1 VLSESRGQVRVR
13 ILGRTAWIM
22 QRFYGYVRAAEAFI
36 ARTFLI
42 AMVILIFSAGL
53 ARVFG
58 HPINWAVDVATCLF
72 AWACF
77 LSADIAWRKGR
88 LMSVDILTVR
98 LSQRGQRICRLLNYG
113 ILTAFLL
120 YLIPTGLWLSYISR
134 ARSFQGIPEFS
145 YSWITMSLPVG
156 ALLLLITTLLK
167 LREDVSL
174 HYSRMRSANNAG

>member
-1 VLSESRGQVRVR
+1 M
-13 ILGRTAWIM
+13 RTLY
-22 QRFYGYVRAAEAFI
+22 FYVCAAEAFV

-42 AMVILIFSAGL
+42 VMVALIFSAGL

-58 HPINWAVDVATCLF
+58 HPINWAVDIATCLF

-88 LMSVDILTVR
+88 LMSVDVLTVR
-98 LSQRGQRICRLLNYG
+98 LPERSQRACRLLNYC
-113 ILTAFLL
+113 ILSAFLL

-156 ALLLLITTLLK
+156 ALLLLITTILK
-167 LREDVSL
+167 ARADLKAIAAQ
-174 HYSRMRSANNAG
+174 H

>member
-1 VLSESRGQVRVR
+1 
-13 ILGRTAWIM
+13 M
-22 QRFYGYVRAAEAFI
+22 QIFYRYLCTAEAFI

-42 AMVILIFSAGL
+42 VMVILIFSAGL
-53 ARVFG
+53 ARVLG

-77 LSADIAWRKGR
+77 LSADIAWRKSR
-88 LMSVDILTVR
+88 LMSVDVLTVR
-98 LSQRGQRICRLLNYG
+98 LSERGQRACRLLNYC

-156 ALLLLITTLLK
+156 AILLLITTFLK
-167 LREDVSL
+167 LREDV
-174 HYSRMRSANNAG
+174 RGRAVVR